1 VSGTGVRKHSDL
13 EPDCWVAKRDGGL
26 LSAVMPAWRGYV
38 NLRYV
43 RSNETLDRGFLGLVD
58 GHVSNS
64 APSTKLVASTFA
76 LDVR

>member
-1 VSGTGVRKHSDL
+1 
-13 EPDCWVAKRDGGL
+13 
-26 LSAVMPAWRGYV
+26 MPAWRGYV

-43 RSNETLDRGFLGLVD
+43 RSNETLDRGFLGLED

-64 APSTKLVASTFA
+64 ATSTKPVASTFA